1 MGTGVLDGK
10 GGLRGGGQISAYDE
24 DDIRKVAESN
34 FAEQKFLSPGDEVK
48 IRTGKP
54 YTYEDG
60 RVERTGGMELGVK
73 LDNFRLVDE
82 ISKGDPDAPADHPT
96 HKDHK
101 TGTWLCYDLTGR
113 IIGADEKVKAGLEAS
128 SAEKLKSAMKEF
140 NSGFKAGVQPI
151 IDDSRSGLTL
161 TDSYDVE
168 VPPGSGTPLQRVYE
182 TGMPNVVD
190 ERDKAVFDE
199 TTNSLVTSKC
209 VAVTGPAADESN
221 DLDLGTT
228 VSEQADIPEGVT
240 GFTFTPSLDHVES
253 YDAEPNWFTEV
264 SGWRADL

>member
-113 IIGADEKVKAGLEAS
+113 IIGADEKVKAG
-128 SAEKLKSAMKEF
+128 
-140 NSGFKAGVQPI
+140 VQPI
-151 IDDSRSGLTL
+151 IEDSRSGLTL